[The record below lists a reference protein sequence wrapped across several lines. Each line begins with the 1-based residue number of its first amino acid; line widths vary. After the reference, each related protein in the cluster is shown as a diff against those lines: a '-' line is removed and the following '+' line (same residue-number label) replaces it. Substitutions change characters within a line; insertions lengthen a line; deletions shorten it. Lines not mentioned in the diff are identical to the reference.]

1 MIRFVA
7 LACAGLAMLFSPL
20 SAWAGEAL
28 SQSELRQLFPGHF
41 TAVVQGYT
49 VQISA
54 KGNGVLIGQ
63 VKGYK
68 DQGRWSLSGGKLCI
82 TMASFTGGKPS
93 CSMVVADGGWYRGR
107 GVKFRKL

>member
-1 MIRFVA
+1 MIRSVA
-7 LACAGLAMLFSPL
+7 LACAGLCMLLSPL
-20 SAWAGEAL
+20 SARAGDTL
-28 SQSELRQLFPGHF
+28 SQSELRQLFPGSF

-54 KGNGVLIGQ
+54 RGNGVLIGS
-63 VKGYK
+63 VNGYK
-68 DQGRWSLSGGKLCI
+68 DHGRWSLTGGKLCI
-82 TMASFTGGKPS
+82 TMSSFTGGKPS